1 MSADLHPITLPNG
14 KKLEGK
20 NKKPYLHIFIIFK
33 KYGWVYTD
41 FNKLTKFSH
50 FLLYLVHTHLFINNE
65 FVPGHG
71 PLIETINPATEEVI
85 CSVHSADE
93 SDVNAA
99 VEAADKCFNDVWRK
113 VAPAEKGRLVNKL
126 ADLMERDKEELAA
139 LDALDNGKAYTV
151 ARDIDITESI
161 GCFRYFAGWAD
172 KIHGKFKNE

>member
-1 MSADLHPITLPNG
+1 M
-14 KKLEGK
+14 
-20 NKKPYLHIFIIFK
+20 
-33 KYGWVYTD
+33 
-41 FNKLTKFSH
+41 
-50 FLLYLVHTHLFINNE
+50 
-65 FVPGHG
+65 
-71 PLIETINPATEEVI
+71 IETINPATEEVI

-99 VEAADKCFNDVWRK
+99 VDAANKCFNDVWRK

-172 KIHGKFKNE
+172 KIHGKFKNVSNIEEGKRNICSWIPTHIFFSFSKIGKTIDTVADRWCYTRHEALGVVGAVIPWVKKFTLFLLYHLMK